1 MAKVKD
7 KELGKLLV
15 KKGLVSS
22 IKMKECIQ
30 VQKDLYEQGEK
41 KSLEAILLENK
52 WVTSQ
57 DIITIKNYLLLGEEV
72 DLPNIQ
78 LLKKLGEGAMGV
90 VFKGVQISLERPVA
104 IKILDPDL
112 GKEQAFVDRFHQE
125 ARMLASLS
133 HQNIVKGIDFGVS
146 GNVYYFVMEYLK
158 AKTLGEIVAVNGPL
172 EYKMSFKI
180 LQQMAQALEYAHK
193 KGLVHRDIKPDNI
206 LLCSNKK
213 AKLCDLGLAKW
224 RKRNLELTSAG
235 TVIGTPYYLSPEQA
249 QGEIDVD
256 IRSDIYSLGAT
267 FYFLL
272 TGEPPYDGDR
282 ESVIHYRHIYDPPPK
297 VTEINPQLP
306 SKLDILFEKMMHKDK
321 TKRIQTPTELI
332 NHLQKMN
339 SSARKSDIVRKD
351 PPAAVVAA
359 EPKVVRKATTRKVP
373 PRTTKRYKKEE
384 NDSREFLIA
393 FLIVLIV
400 FLLVAIIYVTS
411 QRF

>member
-1 MAKVKD
+1 MAKAKD

-30 VQKDLYEQGEK
+30 IQKSMYEKDKVK
-41 KSLEAILLENK
+41 KLLEEILLEQK
-52 WVTSQ
+52 YVTIQ
-57 DIITIKNYLLLGEEV
+57 DLITIKNYILLGQEV

-90 VFKGVQISLERPVA
+90 VYKGMQISLERPVA

-112 GKEQAFVDRFHQE
+112 GKEKTFIDRFHQE

-133 HQNIVKGIDFGVS
+133 HQNIVKGIDFGS
-146 GNVYYFVMEYLK
+146 FGNLHYFVMEYLK
-158 AKTLGEIVAVNGPL
+158 AKTLGEIVSVHGPL
-172 EYKMSFKI
+172 EYKFAMNI
-180 LQQMAQALEYAHK
+180 LNQMAQALDYAHK

-206 LLCSNKK
+206 LLCDNKK

-224 RKRNLELTSAG
+224 SKSNLDLTSVG

-267 FYFLL
+267 FFYIL

-297 VTEINPQLP
+297 VSEVNSKLP
-306 SKLDILFEKMMHKDK
+306 AKLDILFEKIMNKDK
-321 TKRIQTPTELI
+321 GKRIQTPCELLI
-332 NHLQKMN
+332 ELGKMD
-339 SSARKSDIVRKD
+339 STARKSS
-351 PPAAVVAA
+351 VAKSSPSDVHFPVKKGS
-359 EPKVVRKATTRKVP
+359 PKRIKTS
-373 PRTTKRYKKEE
+373 KRYKPKQT
-384 NDSREFLIA
+384 NDKNEALIA
-393 FLIVLIV
+393 FLIVAIV
-400 FLLVAIIYVTS
+400 FLAVGILIVIAKK
-411 QRF
+411 F

>member
-1 MAKVKD
+1 
-7 KELGKLLV
+7 
-15 KKGLVSS
+15 
-22 IKMKECIQ
+22 
-30 VQKDLYEQGEK
+30 
-41 KSLEAILLENK
+41 
-52 WVTSQ
+52 
-57 DIITIKNYLLLGEEV
+57 
-72 DLPNIQ
+72 
-78 LLKKLGEGAMGV
+78 MGV

-146 GNVYYFVMEYLK
+146 DNVYYFVMEYLK
-158 AKTLGEIVAVNGPL
+158 AKALGEIVAANGPL
-172 EYKMSFKI
+172 EYQLSFKI
-180 LQQMAQALEYAHK
+180 LEQMAQALEYAHK

-297 VTEINPQLP
+297 ITEINSQLP
-306 SKLDILFEKMMHKDK
+306 SKLDVLFEKMMHKDK
-321 TKRIQTPTELI
+321 TKRIQTPAELI
-332 NHLQKMN
+332 THLQKMN
-339 SSARKSDIVRKD
+339 SSVKTSEVTRSEIPISSEVKVRKS
-351 PPAAVVAA
+351 A
-359 EPKVVRKATTRKVP
+359 TRKIP

-384 NDSREFLIA
+384 NDSRELLIA
-393 FLIVLIV
+393 FLVVLIV
-400 FLLVAIIYVTS
+400 SLLVAIIYVTS